1 MSDVYMPGV
10 KSRFNSE
17 KIIED
22 LMRLER
28 VPKERTERNIE
39 NLQTQKGYWQE
50 VGRRINSMRDSARF
64 LYSFQ
69 NPFNDRLAL
78 STDESVM
85 TAFRYTGSHR
95 TILPFYR

>member
-1 MSDVYMPGV
+1 MADVYIPGV

-39 NLQTQKGYWQE
+39 SLQTQKGYW
-50 VGRRINSMRDSARF
+50 
-64 LYSFQ
+64 
-69 NPFNDRLAL
+69 
-78 STDESVM
+78 
-85 TAFRYTGSHR
+85 
-95 TILPFYR
+95 